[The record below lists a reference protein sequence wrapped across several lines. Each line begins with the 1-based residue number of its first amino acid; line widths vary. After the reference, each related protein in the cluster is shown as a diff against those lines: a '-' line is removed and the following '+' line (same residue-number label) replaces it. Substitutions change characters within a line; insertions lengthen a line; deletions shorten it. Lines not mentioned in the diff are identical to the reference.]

1 MPKENRKIIESSFNQ
16 RRVCEFE
23 SSNWF
28 ARNVS
33 DGVLQYSPYL
43 DTPLDPAS
51 WGPSALAQSERRQR
65 QGPEGAPYPAN
76 LAENETR
83 TKDRLH
89 YPKRYE
95 STHLL
100 HAGPE
105 VYVYNEI
112 A

>member
-1 MPKENRKIIESSFNQ
+1 MAFSSILLTLTLHWTQPLGGRVPWLSLSADNGKGLKEHRI
-16 RRVCEFE
+16 
-23 SSNWF
+23 
-28 ARNVS
+28 
-33 DGVLQYSPYL
+33 L
-43 DTPLDPAS
+43 
-51 WGPSALAQSERRQR
+51 
-65 QGPEGAPYPAN
+65 PYPAN
-76 LAENETR
+76 LAENKTR